1 MRKALVALP
10 DEIWDII
17 DRDMQGKVGN
27 GYSDIVRTIVLSW
40 MSEKGYLDKGG
51 IKHASTKEK

>member
-27 GYSDIVRTIVLSW
+27 GYSDIIRTVVLSW

-51 IKHASTKEK
+51 IKSRAKEK

>member
-10 DEIWDII
+10 DEVWAII

-27 GYSDIVRTIVLSW
+27 GYSDIIRTIVLSW

-51 IKHASTKEK
+51 IKGRAKEK